1 MIRDRRTRIVATLGP
16 ASSSLE
22 RVRALIVAGVDVVR
36 VNFSHGEHAAHADAI
51 RTVRQAEAELGRPVA
66 VLADLQ
72 GPKLRLG
79 RFAEGSIDLTAG
91 ASFRVDLDAAPGD
104 AARVQI
110 PHPEIFACL
119 RDGEPILL
127 DDGRVRLRVVR
138 HGPDYAD
145 TIVEAGVKLS
155 DRKGVNL
162 PTATIPIPALTA
174 KDRRDL
180 AFALTQGVD
189 WVALSFVQTA
199 ADMAE
204 LRKLV
209 DGRAAVLAKIEKPAA
224 LDRLDEILDLCQ
236 GVMVARGDLGVEL
249 SPEDVPVVQKDLIRA
264 ARERGIPVIVAT
276 QMLESMIASPSPTRA
291 EATDV
296 ANAVY
301 EGVDAVMLS
310 AETAVGA
317 YAAEAVAVMD
327 RIIARVERDPR
338 WPELMRAE
346 HRVEESDAL
355 IVAAVRAAEA
365 SSAACIAAF
374 TATGQTALRLAR
386 ERSLTRMV
394 ALSPRLATAR
404 RLALGWGIETRVV
417 PDIRDLDAMPDLAVE
432 EALRSG
438 LAKPGQTLLV
448 AAGVPMGSPGAV
460 NYLRIVYAQ
469 RR

>member
-1 MIRDRRTRIVATLGP
+1 LVL
-16 ASSSLE
+16 
-22 RVRALIVAGVDVVR
+22 AGVDVVR
-36 VNFSHGEHAAHADAI
+36 VNFSHGAHETHAAAI
-51 RTVRQAEAELGRPVA
+51 RTAREIEAELGRPIA

-79 RFAEGSIDLTAG
+79 RFAEGATPLIVG
-91 ASFRVDLDAAPGD
+91 EGFRVDLDPAPGD
-104 AARVQI
+104 ARRVSI
-110 PHPEIFACL
+110 PHPEVFACL
-119 RDGEPILL
+119 REGEPILL
-127 DDGRVRLRVVR
+127 DDGRVRLNVLRVGTDFAETV
-138 HGPDYAD
+138 
-145 TIVEAGVKLS
+145 VMAGDRLS
-155 DRKGVNL
+155 DCKGVNL
-162 PTATIPIPALTA
+162 PAATIPVPALTA

-180 AFALTQGVD
+180 AFALQHGVD

-204 LRKLV
+204 LRRLV

-224 LDRLDEILDLCQ
+224 LARIDEILDLCQ

-249 SPEDVPVVQKDLIRA
+249 SPEDVPVVQKDLVRA
-264 ARERGIPVIVAT
+264 ARERGIPIIVAT
-276 QMLESMIASPSPTRA
+276 QMLESMISASTPTRA
-291 EATDV
+291 EANDV

-317 YAAEAVAVMD
+317 HAVEAVAVMD

-386 ERSLTRMV
+386 ERSLIRMI

-404 RLALGWGIETRVV
+404 RLALSWGIETRVV
-417 PDIRDLDAMPDLAVE
+417 PDIRDLEAMPTLAAN
-432 EALRSG
+432 EALKSG
-438 LAKPGQTLLV
+438 VAAPGQPLLV

-460 NYLRIVYAQ
+460 NHLRLVHAPKAG
-469 RR
+469 RAA